1 MDEGAVGA
9 RMLRVDKCHI
19 IAAEKR
25 KEQMTMAAWGNALE
39 ALLQHR
45 NHEGTGEVHALH
57 ANISPNIRSNTL
69 VTIREF

>member
-25 KEQMTMAAWGNALE
+25 KEQMPMM
-39 ALLQHR
+39 LLGATHLKHYCSIATTREQEKNR
-45 NHEGTGEVHALH
+45 PCTQ
-57 ANISPNIRSNTL
+57 ISAPIL
-69 VTIREF
+69 DPMHW

>member
-1 MDEGAVGA
+1 VPHNCSREEEGTNAN
-9 RMLRVDKCHI
+9 D
-19 IAAEKR
+19 
-25 KEQMTMAAWGNALE
+25 AAWGNALE

-45 NHEGTGEVHALH
+45 NHEGTGEVQALH